1 MGLVSTLSVIC
12 SLHCW
17 CQNGLDGNF
26 GPTVPRNSQDLSLEH
41 GVLQACIG
49 ATLATHS
56 HFSMNF
62 GVQVLLYPDGEV
74 GSNEDS
80 QTRQNKF
87 LGNLSCN
94 GHIWLDWTWGMDD
107 LMR

>member
-1 MGLVSTLSVIC
+1 MELFVSQFSTI
-12 SLHCW
+12 
-17 CQNGLDGNF
+17 
-26 GPTVPRNSQDLSLEH
+26 RKSQDLSPKDKALP
-41 GVLQACIG
+41 ACIG
-49 ATLATHS
+49 ATLATHF

-80 QTRQNKF
+80 QTQQNKF

-94 GHIWLDWTWGMDD
+94 GHIWLDMG
-107 LMR
+107 